1 MKIVVLAGGISTER
15 DVSLV
20 SGTGVYNALKKL
32 GHDTI
37 LLDVFMGYNG
47 SIDGIFTRDYDWTK
61 DIKKVSESAPDIAKI
76 KELRGT
82 NPNVLFGENV
92 LEICKE
98 ADIVFMALHGDC
110 GENGKI
116 QATFDLLNI
125 KYTGTDYLS
134 SALAMDKAITKSVFI
149 QHGVTTPDGYV
160 VYKNDEKEKLEP
172 RFLPCVIKVCNGG
185 SSVGV
190 YIVNTREEYD
200 KALNEA
206 FGFEDKILI
215 EKYIKGREVTDCV
228 IDKEA
233 LPIVE
238 IVAKDGVYDYKN
250 KYQAGGAVETC
261 PAPLSYELMQ
271 KVKTLAL
278 RAYDA
283 LGIKVYARMDF
294 IIDENDEVYCLEA
307 NTLPG
312 MTPTSLIPLE
322 ARTVGKSYEQ
332 LCEWIVE
339 VSLEKYDA

>member
-32 GHDTI
+32 GHSAI

-47 SIDGIFTRDYDWTK
+47 SIDNIFDKDYDWAK
-61 DIKKVSESAPDIAKI
+61 DIKKVTESAPDIAKI
-76 KELRGT
+76 KEIRGT
-82 NPNVLFGENV
+82 DPNILFGENV
-92 LEICKE
+92 IEICKE

-160 VYKNDEKEKLEP
+160 VYKDDTEEKLKP
-172 RFLPCVIKVCNGG
+172 KFMPCVVKVCSGG

-190 YIVNTREEYD
+190 YIVNTNDEYYE
-200 KALNEA
+200 ALNKA
-206 FGFEDKILI
+206 FEFENKVLI
-215 EKYIKGREVTDCV
+215 EQFIKGREVTDCV
-228 IDKEA
+228 INKET

-261 PAPLSYELMQ
+261 PAPISDELTT
-271 KVKTLAL
+271 KVKNLAL

-294 IIDENDEVYCLEA
+294 IIDENEEVYCLEA

-312 MTPTSLIPLE
+312 MTSTSLIPLE
-322 ARTVGKSYEQ
+322 ARTIGKSYEQ

-339 VSLEKYDA
+339 VSLEKYNS